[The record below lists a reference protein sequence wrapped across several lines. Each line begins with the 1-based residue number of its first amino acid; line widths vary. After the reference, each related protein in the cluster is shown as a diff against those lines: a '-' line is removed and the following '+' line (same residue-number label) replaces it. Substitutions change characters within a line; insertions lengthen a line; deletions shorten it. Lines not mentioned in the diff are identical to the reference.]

1 MPPSMHP
8 VGCDASSGVAV
19 AAGVSSPCAG
29 LPYRA
34 LVPASLAAGWM
45 GLTASACCLY
55 CLLWC

>member
-1 MPPSMHP
+1 MHP

-34 LVPASLAAGWM
+34 LVPASLAGGAGW
-45 GLTASACCLY
+45 G
-55 CLLWC
+55 